1 MHVFHP
7 CSRLWTCSVCNFS
20 TSWNCLRMSSTL
32 INVFLWLCS
41 ANYPQQKC
49 NCITHQPCFFRI
61 NLNIFICRRTM
72 IFMKELE
79 LVRSVLHFVDLSN
92 WSEFTFPHSSEP
104 YQMTYQ
110 VHHIAHFVKKKV
122 KYKLHSKNLISL
134 PLNLAFFF

>member
-1 MHVFHP
+1 
-7 CSRLWTCSVCNFS
+7 
-20 TSWNCLRMSSTL
+20 
-32 INVFLWLCS
+32 
-41 ANYPQQKC
+41 
-49 NCITHQPCFFRI
+49 
-61 NLNIFICRRTM
+61 M

-122 KYKLHSKNLISL
+122 KYKLHSKNLIAL